1 MKREAK
7 KCRGVYEKVPG
18 SEVYWIRYADSN
30 GRIRREKVGNK
41 GAAIK
46 LYAKRKT
53 EVMQGVKLPENFR
66 AKAVAFGE
74 LAEAALGYSKAHK
87 SDYRHDD
94 SRMKSVLETFRNR
107 VAETITPQEIER
119 WLSDEAGDKNWSPA
133 TVNRYKA
140 LFSLTFRIG
149 VESGKVKHNPARL
162 VKRRRED
169 NARIRWLLPEEE
181 KRLRG
186 AIDAKWPEHLPELDI
201 ALHTG
206 MRRSEQ
212 YSLMW
217 SDVDFPNRIVTVR
230 RTKNG
235 EVRHI
240 RLNRTALLA
249 FQTLFARSRGEGY
262 VFTNS
267 QLEHLLNSRHW
278 FEPAVIEAGIADFT
292 WHCLRHTFASRLVM
306 AGVDLRTVQQLMG
319 HKTIQ
324 MTCRYAHLAPEH
336 QLAAVERLCE
346 TENAQKEATDTRTD
360 TKAKTTDASEVALV
374 H

>member
-1 MKREAK
+1 MTK
-7 KCRGVYEKVPG
+7 KTRGIFEKLPG
-18 SEVYWIRYADSN
+18 SGEWWIRYADSTS
-30 GRIRREKVGNK
+30 RIRREKVGNK

-66 AKAVAFGE
+66 TKPVMFGE
-74 LAEAALGYSKAHK
+74 LAEVALDYSKAHK
-87 SDYRHDD
+87 SDSRHDE
-94 SRMKSVLETFRNR
+94 SRMKPILETFRNR
-107 VAETITPQEIER
+107 AAETITPQEIER
-119 WLSDEAGDKNWSPA
+119 WLVDEADENEWSPA

-140 LFSLTFRIG
+140 LFSLTFRIAL
-149 VESGKVKHNPARL
+149 ENGKMKYNPARL

-169 NARIRWLLPEEE
+169 NARIRWLLSAEE
-181 KRLRG
+181 KRLRAVLEEKG
-186 AIDAKWPEHLPELDI
+186 PEHLPELDI
-201 ALHTG
+201 AIHTG

-217 SDVDFPNRIVTVR
+217 ADVDFMNRIITIR
-230 RTKNG
+230 HTKNG
-235 EVRHI
+235 EMRHI
-240 RLNRTALLA
+240 RLNQTALAA
-249 FQTLFARSRGEGY
+249 FENLFARTHDDGY

-267 QLEHLLNSRHW
+267 RFEHLLSSRHW
-278 FEPAVIEAGIADFT
+278 FEPAVSEAEIADFT

-346 TENAQKEATDTRTD
+346 TESALEEATDTRTS
-360 TKAKTTDASEVALV
+360 TEASLAVEERVAVAL
-374 H
+374 